1 MLKLGGN
8 KMDQKTN
15 RTTIQISKEIR
26 DELRKRLRYKKGEN
40 GKHFLETYDDLL
52 CIKVTFV
59 HTNE

>member
-1 MLKLGGN
+1 
-8 KMDQKTN
+8 MDQKTN